1 MESMLIRERYKI
13 VRILWCQPG
22 YALAEAVDIQDRE
35 TPALLLN
42 LYEGEFLHR
51 YGRIYSEV
59 GRADC
64 PEFKGAF
71 LEGDT
76 LVAAFD
82 AQEGEGID
90 FAFHRGDRW
99 SWQDRL
105 EFAQLVLHQALSMAN
120 LPPEISCALLL
131 SDNLL
136 VDVPERRVRVRCMV
150 RPVET
155 DLNPREAALLA
166 ADQVK
171 KILPRRLT
179 DTAAEIAFLDLL
191 DAGAFRSV
199 VPLYAAWR
207 EALPKIREERGE
219 YDKKNFVSK
228 GIALLKRAFRRRRK
242 KKGERA

>member
-1 MESMLIRERYKI
+1 M
-13 VRILWCQPG
+13 
-22 YALAEAVDIQDRE
+22 
-35 TPALLLN
+35 
-42 LYEGEFLHR
+42 
-51 YGRIYSEV
+51 
-59 GRADC
+59 
-64 PEFKGAF
+64 
-71 LEGDT
+71 EGDT

-166 ADQVK
+166 AADQVK

-207 EALPKIREERGE
+207 EALPRIREERGE